1 MASLYHS
8 FCCCSVIT
16 SHFCFYFNVANIT
29 SQYTL
34 SRILRISTLCKIAT
48 VFCLLSTY
56 RLRWKNISS
65 LSTADQFLTTVYPT
79 SATGTYG
86 IGGNKS
92 TKEDVFPS
100 GKGRKC
106 LSCQRIDI
114 MPILALSCYFLC
126 IQFHIVLQIYFS
138 YDLNDNTTILRSV
151 LKTSTH
157 LQILI
162 FQTVRPIGIWWS

>member
-1 MASLYHS
+1 MHFRE
-8 FCCCSVIT
+8 FCVFLHFAKLLPCFACCLRT
-16 SHFCFYFNVANIT
+16 GCDEKTFLLC
-29 SQYTL
+29 L
-34 SRILRISTLCKIAT
+34 LRINFWYRKKKTTTSVEKIQ
-48 VFCLLSTY
+48 
-56 RLRWKNISS
+56 RLRGC
-65 LSTADQFLTTVYPT
+65 FLTTVYPT

>member
-1 MASLYHS
+1 M
-8 FCCCSVIT
+8 
-16 SHFCFYFNVANIT
+16 
-29 SQYTL
+29 
-34 SRILRISTLCKIAT
+34 
-48 VFCLLSTY
+48 
-56 RLRWKNISS
+56 
-65 LSTADQFLTTVYPT
+65 TTVYPT
-79 SATGTYG
+79 SATGTYEHN
-86 IGGNKS
+86 GNKS

-138 YDLNDNTTILRSV
+138 CDLNDNTTILRSV

-162 FQTVRPIGIWWS
+162 FLTVRPIGICQYYNCLISLAITATSFAFVSILMVPSA